1 MTQMNADKDECKE
14 KRGTGAGWELIADAF
29 IVIGR

>member
-14 KRGTGAGWELIADAF
+14 KRGTGAGWELIAS
-29 IVIGR
+29 IVPGR